1 VYVARIPCARAE
13 ATTLRGSLAPAP
25 ASVPAAAIMTPSTS
39 VAMAAAG
46 TEAGAGASEPRSVV
60 ASARAQGMRATY
72 TVPDYVVVSEFF
84 DGGGPV
90 AQANVDTTG
99 KAAGFGSLPYPGENA
114 VTAPGL
120 LTFATGVPVPGY
132 PFYARADYPVT
143 PTSEVKDPSGTY
155 DLKATA
161 DQGKASGSAFFLF
174 GGASP
179 VTRSTAESNGVLDP
193 AGRLTMSAVGVTEGL
208 SIGDGTLKISA
219 VTSKSVTTYEPGSA
233 KPLTKTELVIQGAK
247 VGDQPV
253 TIDRDGVHPSGQTVP
268 VPIGTGS
275 DSINQALSQAG
286 ITVKTIAGQD
296 VEGGRAGDVLEITWK
311 HTIPVEG
318 KPKGTFIYRIGGA
331 STFILFGAAAP
342 GLPDV
347 PAPVDNL
354 PAGSGPAAPSG
365 SSGVSTGA
373 PSGATGSGTD
383 RFGGGLSGSSGGGSG
398 SGSGGG
404 YGAGGSTGGTSGD
417 LTGGAGTS
425 DGGSGALSAAPSL
438 GGTTQPAILAR
449 DVRGTTKFFYA
460 VIGVAGAML
469 LASSALWRL
478 KGVKAAWTS

>member
-1 VYVARIPCARAE
+1 VRAE
-13 ATTLRGSLAPAP
+13 RSGRYRRR
-25 ASVPAAAIMTPSTS
+25 V
-39 VAMAAAG
+39 
-46 TEAGAGASEPRSVV
+46 AGAGLLLVTVSVTGFVTGTRAGAAAESRSLVGVAAAS
-60 ASARAQGMRATY
+60 GLRATY

-99 KAAGFGSLPYPGENA
+99 KATGFGSLPYPGENA

-132 PFYARADYPVT
+132 PFYVRADHPVT
-143 PTSEVKDPSGTY
+143 PVAEAKDPSGTY
-155 DLKATA
+155 SLKATA
-161 DQGKASGSAFFLF
+161 DQGKAAGSAQLLF
-174 GGASP
+174 GGANP
-179 VTRSTAESNGVLDP
+179 VTRSTADSTGVLD
-193 AGRLTMSAVGVTEGL
+193 GEGKLTMTAVGVSEGV
-208 SIGDGTLKISA
+208 SFGDGALKVSS
-219 VTSKSVTTYEPGSA
+219 VVSKSVTTYEPGAA
-233 KPLTKTELVIQGAK
+233 KPTTRTELQIQGAK

-275 DSINQALSQAG
+275 DSLNQVLSQAG
-286 ITVKTIAGQD
+286 ITVKTIAGRD
-296 VEGGRAGDVLEITWK
+296 VEGGQAGDVLEVTWK

-318 KPKGTFIYRIGGA
+318 NPKGTFVYRIGGA
-331 STFILFGAAAP
+331 STFVLFGAAVP

-347 PAPVDNL
+347 PAPVDNV
-354 PAGSGPAAPSG
+354 PAD
-365 SSGVSTGA
+365 
-373 PSGATGSGTD
+373 SGAVPPAVAVD
-383 RFGGGLSGSSGGGSG
+383 
-398 SGSGGG
+398 
-404 YGAGGSTGGTSGD
+404 GSTGGVPAAS
-417 LTGGAGTS
+417 LNNGAGTS
-425 DGGSGALSAAPSL
+425 GTGVSAFYGNGGSSAPGGGALAGGGAGVPSDSSGLTAGASGDGSGLSAAPAP
-438 GGTTQPAILAR
+438 GVTTPAVLAR

>member
-1 VYVARIPCARAE
+1 MAGGA
-13 ATTLRGSLAPAP
+13 
-25 ASVPAAAIMTPSTS
+25 ASIVGALVKVERS
-39 VAMAAAG
+39 G
-46 TEAGAGASEPRSVV
+46 RHRRRLAGAGLLLVTVSVTGFVTGSRAGAAAEARSLVGV
-60 ASARAQGMRATY
+60 ASASGMRATY

-99 KAAGFGSLPYPGENA
+99 KATGFGSLPYPGENA

-120 LTFATGVPVPGY
+120 LTFASGVPVPGY
-132 PFYARADYPVT
+132 PFYVRADHPVT
-143 PTSEVKDPSGTY
+143 PTAETKDPSGTY
-155 DLKATA
+155 QLKATA
-161 DQGKASGSAFFLF
+161 DQGKASGSALFLF

-179 VTRSTAESNGVLDP
+179 VSRSTADSTGVLD
-193 AGRLTMSAVGVTEGL
+193 GEGKLTMNAVGVNEGL
-208 SIGDGTLKISA
+208 SFGDGALKISS
-219 VTSKSVTTYEPGSA
+219 VVSKSVTTYTPGSA
-233 KPLTKTELVIQGAK
+233 KPTTKTELQIQGAK

-275 DSINQALSQAG
+275 DSLNQALSQAG
-286 ITVKTIAGQD
+286 ITVKTIAGRE
-296 VEGGRAGDVLEITWK
+296 VEGGQVGDVLEVTWK

-318 KPKGTFIYRIGGA
+318 NPKGTFIYRIGGA
-331 STFILFGAAAP
+331 STFILFGAAGP

-354 PAGSGPAAPSG
+354 PSDSGGVPPVGPAGGPTG
-365 SSGVSTGA
+365 TGA
-373 PSGATGSGTD
+373 PAIDTGTD
-383 RFGGGLSGSSGGGSG
+383 RAGGFRNGTGATSGGLGVPN
-398 SGSGGG
+398 
-404 YGAGGSTGGTSGD
+404 GGTALPSGD
-417 LTGGAGTS
+417 AAGLTGGAAT
-425 DGGSGALSAAPSL
+425 DGSGSLSAAPAQGVS
-438 GGTTQPAILAR
+438 TPAILAR
-449 DVRGTTKFFYA
+449 DIRGTTKFFYA

>member
-1 VYVARIPCARAE
+1 V
-13 ATTLRGSLAPAP
+13 RGERGGRQRRRL
-25 ASVPAAAIMTPSTS
+25 
-39 VAMAAAG
+39 AAAG
-46 TEAGAGASEPRSVV
+46 ALLMALAAAGLATGGAAGADSGARSLVGV
-60 ASARAQGMRATY
+60 ASASGMRATY

-99 KAAGFGSLPYPGENA
+99 KATGFGSLPYPGENA

-120 LTFATGVPVPGY
+120 LTFVSGAPVPGY

-143 PTSEVKDPSGTY
+143 PSSEVKDPSGTY
-155 DLKATA
+155 ALRAAA
-161 DQGKASGSAFFLF
+161 DQGKASGSASFVV
-174 GGASP
+174 GGADNA
-179 VTRSTAESNGVLDP
+179 VTRATSDATGILD
-193 AGRLTMSAVGVTEGL
+193 GSGKLTMTAVGVTEGL
-208 SIGDGTLKISA
+208 SVGNGTLKISS

-233 KPLTKTELVIQGAK
+233 KPATKTELLIQGAK

-275 DSINQALSQAG
+275 ESINQALGQAG
-286 ITVKTIAGQD
+286 ISARTVAGND
-296 VEGGRAGDVLEITWK
+296 VEGGGAGEVLEVTWK

-318 KPKGTFIYRIGGA
+318 NPKGTFIYRIGGA

-342 GLPDV
+342 GLPAV
-347 PAPVDNL
+347 GPPADNIPGDSGGAA
-354 PAGSGPAAPSG
+354 PASGPSAAPSG
-365 SSGVSTGA
+365 PGSTSSPAGGA
-373 PSGATGSGTD
+373 GDAPGA
-383 RFGGGLSGSSGGGSG
+383 GLSGSSAAGGGGTGLGAGFAPVATSG
-398 SGSGGG
+398 AGAGETAAAQAGTPAGSGGL
-404 YGAGGSTGGTSGD
+404 A
-417 LTGGAGTS
+417 
-425 DGGSGALSAAPSL
+425 AAPSGEGL
-438 GGTTQPAILAR
+438 TQPAILAR
-449 DVRGTTKFFYA
+449 DVRGSTKFFYA

>member
-1 VYVARIPCARAE
+1 MKRQSWP
-13 ATTLRGSLAPAP
+13 GG
-25 ASVPAAAIMTPSTS
+25 AAWIEGALVKVGRSGRQRRR
-39 VAMAAAG
+39 VAAAG
-46 TEAGAGASEPRSVV
+46 LLLVTVSLTGLVTGSRAGAAAEARSLVGV
-60 ASARAQGMRATY
+60 ASASGMRATY

-99 KAAGFGSLPYPGENA
+99 KATGFGSLPYPGENA

-120 LTFATGVPVPGY
+120 LTFASGVPVPGY
-132 PFYARADYPVT
+132 PFYVRADHPVT
-143 PTSEVKDPSGTY
+143 PSAETKDPSATY
-155 DLKATA
+155 TLKATA
-161 DQGKASGSAFFLF
+161 DQGKASGSALFLF

-179 VTRSTAESNGVLDP
+179 VSRSTADSTGVLD
-193 AGRLTMSAVGVTEGL
+193 AEGRLTMKALGVSEGL
-208 SIGDGTLKISA
+208 SFGDGALKISS
-219 VTSKSVTTYEPGSA
+219 VVSKSVTTYEPGSA
-233 KPLTKTELVIQGAK
+233 KPTTRTELQIQGAK

-275 DSINQALSQAG
+275 DSLNQALSQAG
-286 ITVKTIAGQD
+286 ITVKTIAGRD
-296 VEGGRAGDVLEITWK
+296 VEGGQVGDVLEVTWK

-318 KPKGTFIYRIGGA
+318 NPKGTFIYRIGGA

-347 PAPVDNL
+347 PAPVENL
-354 PAGSGPAAPSG
+354 PSDTGAVPPSG
-365 SSGVSTGA
+365 SPGGPEGTGA
-373 PSGATGSGTD
+373 PSINTGTD
-383 RFGGGLSGSSGGGSG
+383 RAGLTGRGRNGTGSTSGGLGVVGTPLPSADGASSTDGAATDGSG
-398 SGSGGG
+398 S
-404 YGAGGSTGGTSGD
+404 
-417 LTGGAGTS
+417 
-425 DGGSGALSAAPSL
+425 LSATPAPGVS
-438 GGTTQPAILAR
+438 TPAILAR
-449 DVRGTTKFFYA
+449 DIRGTTKFFYA

>member
-1 VYVARIPCARAE
+1 MKGERSGR
-13 ATTLRGSLAPAP
+13 LRRRG
-25 ASVPAAAIMTPSTS
+25 
-39 VAMAAAG
+39 
-46 TEAGAGASEPRSVV
+46 AGAGLLLMTVSVTGFVTGPRAGADADARSLVGV
-60 ASARAQGMRATY
+60 ASASGMRATY

-99 KAAGFGSLPYPGENA
+99 KATGFGSLPYPGENA

-155 DLKATA
+155 ALRAAA
-161 DQGKASGSAFFLF
+161 DQGKASGSASFLF
-174 GGASP
+174 GGADSP
-179 VTRSTAESNGVLDP
+179 VTRSSADSTGVLD
-193 AGRLTMSAVGVTEGL
+193 GSGKLTMTAIGVTQGL
-208 SIGDGTLKISA
+208 SFANGALKISG
-219 VTSKSVTTYEPGSA
+219 VTSKSVTTYEPGAA
-233 KPLTKTELVIQGAK
+233 KPVTKTELLIEGAK

-253 TIDRDGVHPSGQTVP
+253 TIDRDGVHPIGQTVP

-275 DSINQALSQAG
+275 DSINQALAQGG
-286 ITVKTIAGQD
+286 ITVKTIAGND
-296 VEGGRAGDVLEITWK
+296 VDGGRAGDVLEVTSK

-318 KPKGTFIYRIGGA
+318 NPKGTFIYRIGGA
-331 STFILFGAAAP
+331 STYILFGAAAP
-342 GLPDV
+342 GLPEV
-347 PAPVDNL
+347 PAPVDNVGADNNTVAP
-354 PAGSGPAAPSG
+354 PAGSTGGPTGGGSTSG
-365 SSGVSTGA
+365 SSGTGL
-373 PSGATGSGTD
+373 GSSA
-383 RFGGGLSGSSGGGSG
+383 GGLSGSYGAGNGSG
-398 SGSGGG
+398 SSLGSSS
-404 YGAGGSTGGTSGD
+404 GAGLGDTSGVS
-417 LTGGAGTS
+417 GGAGA
-425 DGGSGALSAAPSL
+425 GSGSLAAAPTT
-438 GGTTQPAILAR
+438 GGTTQHAILAR

>member
-1 VYVARIPCARAE
+1 V
-13 ATTLRGSLAPAP
+13 
-25 ASVPAAAIMTPSTS
+25 
-39 VAMAAAG
+39 
-46 TEAGAGASEPRSVV
+46 AGAGLLLVTVSVTGFVTGARAGAAAEARSLVGV
-60 ASARAQGMRATY
+60 ASASGARATY

-99 KAAGFGSLPYPGENA
+99 KATGFGSLPYPGENA

-132 PFYARADYPVT
+132 PFYVRADHPVT
-143 PTSEVKDPSGTY
+143 PTAEVKDPGGTY
-155 DLKATA
+155 TLKATA
-161 DQGKASGSAFFLF
+161 DQGKASGSAQFLL

-179 VTRSTAESNGVLDP
+179 VSRSTADSTGLLD
-193 AGRLTMSAVGVTEGL
+193 GDGKLTMTAIGVSEGL
-208 SIGDGTLKISA
+208 SFGDGALKISS
-219 VTSKSVTTYEPGSA
+219 VVSKSATTYEPGAA
-233 KPLTKTELVIQGAK
+233 KPTTKTELQIQGAK

-286 ITVKTIAGQD
+286 ITVKTIAGRD
-296 VEGGRAGDVLEITWK
+296 VEGGQAGDVLEVTWK

-318 KPKGTFIYRIGGA
+318 NPKGTFIYRIGGA
-331 STFILFGAAAP
+331 STFILFGAAGP

-354 PAGSGPAAPSG
+354 PAD
-365 SSGVSTGA
+365 
-373 PSGATGSGTD
+373 SGAVPPAGSTGSGAPALGTGTGFD
-383 RFGGGLSGSSGGGSG
+383 SSGPGLSASYRNGTGSASGGGAL
-398 SGSGGG
+398 SGSGGALAPG
-404 YGAGGSTGGTSGD
+404 ETSG
-417 LTGGAGTS
+417 LNSGAAG
-425 DGGSGALSAAPSL
+425 DGSGSLSAAPAPGVS
-438 GGTTQPAILAR
+438 TPAILAR
-449 DVRGTTKFFYA
+449 EVRGTTKFFYA

>member
-1 VYVARIPCARAE
+1 M
-13 ATTLRGSLAPAP
+13 RGERSGRRRRPL
-25 ASVPAAAIMTPSTS
+25 
-39 VAMAAAG
+39 
-46 TEAGAGASEPRSVV
+46 AGAGLLLLTVSVTGFVSGPKAGADSAARSLVGV
-60 ASARAQGMRATY
+60 ASASGMRATY

-99 KAAGFGSLPYPGENA
+99 KATGFGSLPYPGENA

-143 PTSEVKDPSGTY
+143 PSSEVKDPSGAY
-155 DLKATA
+155 ALRAAA
-161 DQGKASGSAFFLF
+161 DQGKASGSASFLV
-174 GGASP
+174 GGADNP
-179 VTRSTAESNGVLDP
+179 VSRSSSDATGVLD
-193 AGRLTMSAVGVTEGL
+193 ASGKLTMTAVGVTEGL
-208 SIGDGTLKISA
+208 SLANGTLKISS
-219 VTSKSVTTYEPGSA
+219 VTSKSVTTYEPGAA
-233 KPLTKTELVIQGAK
+233 KPVTRTELVVQGAK

-253 TIDRDGVHPSGQTVP
+253 TIDRNGVHPSGQTVP

-286 ITVKTIAGQD
+286 ITVKTIAGND
-296 VEGGRAGDVLEITWK
+296 VEGGGAGDVLEVTSK

-318 KPKGTFIYRIGGA
+318 NPKGTFIYRIGGT

-342 GLPDV
+342 GLPAVGPPADNV
-347 PAPVDNL
+347 PADSGAAAP
-354 PAGSGPAAPSG
+354 PAGSTGSPSAAPS
-365 SSGVSTGA
+365 S
-373 PSGATGSGTD
+373 SGATGAGLDISGS
-383 RFGGGLSGSSGGGSG
+383 GLSGAYGTGTGTGAGSG
-398 SGSGGG
+398 AGLGPAAATGTGSGE
-404 YGAGGSTGGTSGD
+404 GAGVTGSPS
-417 LTGGAGTS
+417 GAGT
-425 DGGSGALSAAPSL
+425 GTLSAAPAT
-438 GGTTQPAILAR
+438 GGATQPAILAR

>member
-1 VYVARIPCARAE
+1 VTGERDGRRRR
-13 ATTLRGSLAPAP
+13 LL
-25 ASVPAAAIMTPSTS
+25 
-39 VAMAAAG
+39 
-46 TEAGAGASEPRSVV
+46 AGAGALLLTLAVTGLATGSKAGADSGARSLVGV
-60 ASARAQGMRATY
+60 ASASGMRATY

-99 KAAGFGSLPYPGENA
+99 KATGFGSLPYPGENA

-143 PTSEVKDPSGTY
+143 PSSEVKDPSGTY
-155 DLKATA
+155 ALRAAA
-161 DQGKASGSAFFLF
+161 DQGKAEGAASFLF
-174 GGASP
+174 GGQNPVSRASSDA
-179 VTRSTAESNGVLDP
+179 TGVLDGG
-193 AGRLTMSAVGVTEGL
+193 GRLTMTAVGVTEGL
-208 SIGDGTLKISA
+208 SFSNGTLKISS

-233 KPLTKTELVIQGAK
+233 KPATKTDLVIQGAK

-268 VPIGTGS
+268 VPIGAGS
-275 DSINQALSQAG
+275 DSINQALGQAG
-286 ITVKTIAGQD
+286 ITVRTIAGTA
-296 VEGGRAGDVLEITWK
+296 VEGGGAGEVLEVTWK

-318 KPKGTFIYRIGGA
+318 NPKGTFVYRIGGA

-342 GLPDV
+342 GLPSVGPPADNV
-347 PAPVDNL
+347 PVDSGGAAPAPGAAVA
-354 PAGSGPAAPSG
+354 PAGGGSPAASG
-365 SSGVSTGA
+365 
-373 PSGATGSGTD
+373 GT
-383 RFGGGLSGSSGGGSG
+383 GGGSG
-398 SGSGGG
+398 NGSAGG
-404 YGAGGSTGGTSGD
+404 YGTGASGYGTGGSLGSGTGSGAGAGDTSGAVGG
-417 LTGGAGTS
+417 GGAGSLT
-425 DGGSGALSAAPSL
+425 AAPAT
-438 GGTTQPAILAR
+438 GGVTQPAILAR

-460 VIGVAGAML
+460 VIGVAGALL

>member
-1 VYVARIPCARAE
+1 MEGERSGRRRRRV
-13 ATTLRGSLAPAP
+13 
-25 ASVPAAAIMTPSTS
+25 
-39 VAMAAAG
+39 
-46 TEAGAGASEPRSVV
+46 AGAGALLMTLSVAGLLTGPRAGAADSESRSLVGV
-60 ASARAQGMRATY
+60 ASASGMRATY

-99 KAAGFGSLPYPGENA
+99 KATGFGSLPYPGENA

-120 LTFATGVPVPGY
+120 ITFATGVPVPGY

-143 PTSEVKDPSGTY
+143 PSSEVKDPSGTY
-155 DLKATA
+155 ALRAAA
-161 DQGKASGSAFFLF
+161 DQGKASGSASFLF
-174 GGASP
+174 GGADSP
-179 VTRSTAESNGVLDP
+179 VTRSSADSTGVLD
-193 AGRLTMSAVGVTEGL
+193 GNGMLTMTAVGVTQGL
-208 SIGDGTLKISA
+208 SFAGGTLKISG
-219 VTSKSVTTYEPGSA
+219 VTSKSVTTYEPGA
-233 KPLTKTELVIQGAK
+233 PKPVTKTELLIEGAK

-253 TIDRDGVHPSGQTVP
+253 TIDRNGVHPSGQTVP

-275 DSINQALSQAG
+275 DSINQALAQAG
-286 ITVKTIAGQD
+286 ITVKTIAAND
-296 VEGGRAGDVLEITWK
+296 VEGGGAGDALEVTSK

-318 KPKGTFIYRIGGA
+318 NPKGTFIYRIGGA

-342 GLPDV
+342 GLPAVGAPADNV
-347 PAPVDNL
+347 PADT
-354 PAGSGPAAPSG
+354 GPAAAPAGPPTGPTGGAS
-365 SSGVSTGA
+365 SSGSTGA
-373 PSGATGSGTD
+373 GLDTSGGSLSGAYGTGRGAS
-383 RFGGGLSGSSGGGSG
+383 LGSSGGSATGYGEGAGAGSGAAVGSG
-398 SGSGGG
+398 S
-404 YGAGGSTGGTSGD
+404 
-417 LTGGAGTS
+417 
-425 DGGSGALSAAPSL
+425 LSAAPSV

>member
-1 VYVARIPCARAE
+1 
-13 ATTLRGSLAPAP
+13 
-25 ASVPAAAIMTPSTS
+25 
-39 VAMAAAG
+39 MAGRRSRRFKGALVKDERSG
-46 TEAGAGASEPRSVV
+46 RHRRRVAGAGLLLVTVSVTGFVTGARAGAAAEARSLVGV
-60 ASARAQGMRATY
+60 ASASGARATY

-99 KAAGFGSLPYPGENA
+99 KATGFGSLPYPGENA

-132 PFYARADYPVT
+132 PFYVRADHPVT
-143 PTSEVKDPSGTY
+143 PTAEAKDPSGTY
-155 DLKATA
+155 TLKAAA
-161 DQGKASGSAFFLF
+161 DQGKASGSAQFLF
-174 GGASP
+174 GGGSP
-179 VTRSTAESNGVLDP
+179 VSRSTADSTGVLD
-193 AGRLTMSAVGVTEGL
+193 GEGKLTMTAVGVSEGL
-208 SIGDGTLKISA
+208 SFGDGALKISS
-219 VTSKSVTTYEPGSA
+219 VVSKSVTTYEPGAA
-233 KPLTKTELVIQGAK
+233 KPATKTELQIEGAK

-286 ITVKTIAGQD
+286 ITVKTIAGRD
-296 VEGGRAGDVLEITWK
+296 VEGGQSGDVLEVTWK

-318 KPKGTFIYRIGGA
+318 NPKGTFIYRIGGA
-331 STFILFGAAAP
+331 STFILFGGAGP

-354 PAGSGPAAPSG
+354 PADSGAVPPAGSTAGATGAAPSSSTG
-365 SSGVSTGA
+365 SAGDSSGAGLSAAYRNG
-373 PSGATGSGTD
+373 TGSA
-383 RFGGGLSGSSGGGSG
+383 SGGGAVSG
-398 SGSGGG
+398 SG
-404 YGAGGSTGGTSGD
+404 AGVTSGEASG
-417 LTGGAGTS
+417 L
-425 DGGSGALSAAPSL
+425 GSGAASDGSGSLSAAPAPGVS
-438 GGTTQPAILAR
+438 TPAILAR

>member
-1 VYVARIPCARAE
+1 
-13 ATTLRGSLAPAP
+13 
-25 ASVPAAAIMTPSTS
+25 M
-39 VAMAAAG
+39 
-46 TEAGAGASEPRSVV
+46 AGAGALLMSLAVTGLMTGSRAGADPAARSLVGV
-60 ASARAQGMRATY
+60 ASASGMRATY

-99 KAAGFGSLPYPGENA
+99 KATGFGSLPYPGENA

-143 PTSEVKDPSGTY
+143 PSSEVKDPSGTY
-155 DLKATA
+155 SLKAAA
-161 DQGKASGSAFFLF
+161 DQGKASGSASFLF
-174 GGASP
+174 GGAENP
-179 VTRSTAESNGVLDP
+179 VTRASSDATGVLD
-193 AGRLTMSAVGVTEGL
+193 GGGKLTMTAVGVTEGL
-208 SIGDGTLKISA
+208 SFAGGTLKISA
-219 VTSKSVTTYEPGSA
+219 VTSKSVTTYEPGA
-233 KPLTKTELVIQGAK
+233 DKPTTKTELSIQGAK

-275 DSINQALSQAG
+275 DSLNQALAQAG
-286 ITVKTIAGQD
+286 ITVKTIAGND
-296 VEGGRAGDVLEITWK
+296 VEGGGAGEVLEVVWK

-318 KPKGTFIYRIGGA
+318 KPKGTFIYRVGGA

-342 GLPDV
+342 GLPAV
-347 PAPVDNL
+347 PAPVDNAPGGNGGASASGGSASAPTGGGSAPASA
-354 PAGSGPAAPSG
+354 PAGSAAADTGSG
-365 SSGVSTGA
+365 LSGAYGTGRGGSTGLA
-373 PSGATGSGTD
+373 GGAGLGPGAVSGAASGEATSAGGATGSG
-383 RFGGGLSGSSGGGSG
+383 SGP
-398 SGSGGG
+398 
-404 YGAGGSTGGTSGD
+404 
-417 LTGGAGTS
+417 
-425 DGGSGALSAAPSL
+425 LSAAPAT
-438 GGTTQPAILAR
+438 GVTQPAILAR